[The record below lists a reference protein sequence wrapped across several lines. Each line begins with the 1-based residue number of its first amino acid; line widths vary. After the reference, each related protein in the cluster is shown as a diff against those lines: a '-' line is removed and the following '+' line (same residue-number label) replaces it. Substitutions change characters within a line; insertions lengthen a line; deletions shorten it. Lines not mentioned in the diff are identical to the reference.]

1 MLSVQVTSKFT
12 NVATN
17 FIFPSESRDDLSAN
31 TSMVFRVTSRTV
43 NQQTTLIVLWHY
55 GDSISHNF

>member
-1 MLSVQVTSKFT
+1 MSTQETSKFT

-31 TSMVFRVTSRTV
+31 TSMAFRVTSRTV
-43 NQQTTLIVLWHY
+43 NQQTTVIVLWHH
-55 GDSISHNF
+55 GDSISLNF